1 MEEKHTISCINQY
14 KCINQ
19 SKSLTKFLNILD
31 GMTENFTHTPLLN
44 AFLRKKATTKK
55 DKENKRNESI
65 KI

>member
-1 MEEKHTISCINQY
+1 MEEKHTIS
-14 KCINQ
+14 CINQ

-31 GMTENFTHTPLLN
+31 RMTDNFTHTPLLN

-55 DKENKRNESI
+55 DNKGNESI